1 MAGKELKMKK
11 LCLSVGFAVFT
22 FVVSATPR
30 LEVPAA
36 GVVLGEVEAGEALS
50 GEVAVRNVVPSK
62 IALGLVF
69 TILGILLLPFPFVHL
84 GWLFE

>member
-1 MAGKELKMKK
+1 MKK
-11 LCLSVGFAVFT
+11 LCLSVGLVSFA
-22 FVVSATPR
+22 FVVSSTPR

-62 IALGLVF
+62 IALGFVF
-69 TILGILLLPFPFVHL
+69 AILGILLLPLPFAHL